1 MVKQGDTANG
11 VETLRDRYRREPGLR
26 ERKKRKAM
34 RHIQD
39 TALQLFAVHGFR
51 SVTIERVA
59 DEAEVSPSTVY
70 RYFGTKEQLVLYDES
85 DPELLRRFDHLLVEH
100 SPIEALRRVLGE
112 LADFLPAG
120 SPTNGAPSGG
130 EPFGVDSL
138 LRTRIHF
145 LLTEP
150 SVRKALGAEVDQVE
164 ALLRD
169 ILAIHTG
176 LGIDS
181 LRLRVFVSALV
192 HALIAL
198 IEYWHDTDYREPF
211 EDLVEETF
219 TMLDSLEL

>member
-1 MVKQGDTANG
+1 MVGG
-11 VETLRDRYRREPGLR
+11 VESLRDRYRREPGLR

-39 TALQLFAVHGFR
+39 TALRLFAEHGFT

-70 RYFGTKEQLVLYDES
+70 RYFGTKEQLVLYDEA
-85 DPELLRRFDHLLVEH
+85 DPDLLRRFDGLLNDHAPV
-100 SPIEALRRVLGE
+100 EALRRVLSE
-112 LADFLPAG
+112 LGNHLPADE
-120 SPTNGAPSGG
+120 T
-130 EPFGVDSL
+130 L

-145 LLTEP
+145 VLSEP
-150 SVRKALGAEVDQVE
+150 SVRKAMGAEVDQME

-176 LGIDS
+176 LGLDS
-181 LRLRVFVSALV
+181 LRLRVFVSSMV

-198 IEYWHDTDYREPF
+198 IEYWHDTGYREPL
-211 EDLVEETF
+211 EDLVDETF
-219 TMLDSLEL
+219 TMLASLEL